1 MQNSPSEHAG
11 LKADE
16 DYMIGL
22 LKFKI
27 SDIDELIGSYCILT
41 ILRIKRN

>member
-16 DYMIGL
+16 DYLIGL

-27 SDIDELIGSYCILT
+27 SDIDELIDHIVSSQF
-41 ILRIKRN
+41 